1 MLNWWIY
8 SFVCD
13 FSWFFYNGVKFNC
26 EWMFDII
33 GILSEINI
41 VKFKEKRWNCDFC
54 LIVYSMVFDVII
66 RSVLM
71 LWFFWVIE
79 ILCNI
84 CIWWYKCWRMILF
97 FKVNY
102 IVNVFRIGII
112 FKKILCI

>member
-1 MLNWWIY
+1 
-8 SFVCD
+8 
-13 FSWFFYNGVKFNC
+13 
-26 EWMFDII
+26 MFDII

-54 LIVYSMVFDVII
+54 LIVFSMVFDVII

-79 ILCNI
+79 ILCNICI